1 MSATFSSKLM
11 RWVVAFLVASTVS
24 VATAQTLAD
33 GWRALG
39 DYRAEEAVRIFERLG
54 RGVDA
59 AAGREARFGQAVALL
74 ARQPITP
81 VQVETARGIFA
92 GLAETA
98 TDDVGLGARFYLAR
112 IAQHHAAQPD
122 EVAAARLYR
131 ELIELRPDSVWAQT
145 ALSRLA
151 ILQIYA
157 LDPALAPAER
167 VARAERLIPVARG
180 PAAQSELHWLVAEAM
195 FHYRLPP
202 LPALPHLLA
211 AERLGRLDAV
221 THADVLV
228 QIAELS
234 LKAGNPA
241 QARTYFQKL
250 LDTYPRDQRGY
261 MVKRKL
267 AELDA
272 HP

>member
-1 MSATFSSKLM
+1 MSATLPSRLLRGALITM
-11 RWVVAFLVASTVS
+11 LASGTVL
-24 VATAQTLAD
+24 AQTLAD
-33 GWRALG
+33 GWRALA
-39 DYRAEEAVRIFERLG
+39 DYRAADAVRVFEQLAANA
-54 RGVDA
+54 DA
-59 AAGREARFGQAVALL
+59 AAAREARFGQAVALL

-81 VQVETARGIFA
+81 VQIETARGIFA
-92 GLAETA
+92 GLAEGA
-98 TDDVGLGARFYLAR
+98 TDDVALGARFYLAR
-112 IAQHHAAQPD
+112 IAQFHAAPTD
-122 EVAAARLYR
+122 EAAAARIYR

-151 ILQIYA
+151 ILQVYV
-157 LDPALAPAER
+157 LDPALAPVER
-167 VARAERLIPVARG
+167 VAKAEQLIALARG
-180 PAAQSELHWLVAEAM
+180 PEAQSELHWFVAEAI
-195 FHYRLPP
+195 FFYRLPA

-211 AERLGRLDAV
+211 AEKLGRLDAV

-234 LKAGNPA
+234 IDAGNPA

-267 AELDA
+267 AELGDK
-272 HP
+272 

>member
-1 MSATFSSKLM
+1 MAK
-11 RWVVAFLVASTVS
+11 
-24 VATAQTLAD
+24 
-33 GWRALG
+33 
-39 DYRAEEAVRIFERLG
+39 
-54 RGVDA
+54 
-59 AAGREARFGQAVALL
+59 
-74 ARQPITP
+74 
-81 VQVETARGIFA
+81 
-92 GLAETA
+92 
-98 TDDVGLGARFYLAR
+98 
-112 IAQHHAAQPD
+112 
-122 EVAAARLYR
+122 
-131 ELIELRPDSVWAQT
+131 
-145 ALSRLA
+145 
-151 ILQIYA
+151 
-157 LDPALAPAER
+157 
-167 VARAERLIPVARG
+167 AERLIPVARG